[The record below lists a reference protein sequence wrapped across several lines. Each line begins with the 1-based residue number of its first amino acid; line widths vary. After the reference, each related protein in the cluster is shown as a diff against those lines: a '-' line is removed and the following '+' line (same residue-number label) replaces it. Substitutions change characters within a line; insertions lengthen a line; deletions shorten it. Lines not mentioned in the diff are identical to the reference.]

1 MALSSTVQE
10 LRAQVRAIEAR
21 GGAVNLRKG
30 QRAISGQVGMPDL
43 ALGCLHEVTG
53 DPGDLC
59 AATGFAVGLVTRLS
73 QYSNAG
79 AGAPVLWC
87 GRALTSHEH
96 GALYAP
102 GLDEFGLG
110 PERLLVVRARTDTQV
125 LWAMEEGL
133 RCRGL
138 GAVVGELDDP
148 GFTPSRRLQLAA
160 EASGV
165 TAVLLRTQSA
175 AATGAV
181 TRWHVTSAPTRQN
194 AEINIPRWRVQLER
208 HRGGALGEWNV
219 EWRNETGD
227 FSVAAPVHDGP
238 AHKRLVQRHQSQ
250 STQMAG

>member
-1 MALSSTVQE
+1 MALVATVQE
-10 LRAQVRAIEAR
+10 LRARVRAIESPEAR
-21 GGAVNLRKG
+21 GRVVTLG
-30 QRAISGQVGMPDL
+30 SGQGGMPDL
-43 ALGCLHEVTG
+43 SLGCLHEVTG

-59 AATGFAVGLVTRLS
+59 AATGFAAGLVTRLS
-73 QYSNAG
+73 HYAGTG
-79 AGAPVLWC
+79 AGTPVLWC
-87 GRALTSHEH
+87 GRTPTSHEH
-96 GALYAP
+96 GDLYAP
-102 GLDEFGLG
+102 GLDDFGLG
-110 PERLLVVRARTDTQV
+110 AERLLVVRARTDAQV

-133 RCRGL
+133 RAQGL

-165 TAVLLRTQSA
+165 TAVLLRTRSA

-181 TRWHVTSAPTRQN
+181 TRWHVTSAPTQQN
-194 AEINIPRWRVQLER
+194 EEMNAPRWRVQLER

-227 FSVAAPVHDGP
+227 FSVAAPVLNGP
-238 AHKRLVQRHQSQ
+238 DHKRLVQRHHPQ

>member
-10 LRAQVRAIEAR
+10 LRAQVRTIEAPPR
-21 GGAVNLRKG
+21 GRAVTLAGG
-30 QRAISGQVGMPDL
+30 QGSEGGMPDL

-59 AATGFAVGLVTRLS
+59 AATGFAAGLVARLS
-73 QYSNAG
+73 QHIGAG

-96 GALYAP
+96 GGLYAP

-133 RCRGL
+133 RCPAL
-138 GAVVGELDDP
+138 SAVMGELDDP

-160 EASGV
+160 EANGL
-165 TAVLLRTQSA
+165 TAVLLRTRSA

-181 TRWHVTSAPTRQN
+181 TRWHVTSAPTKRDSMY
-194 AEINIPRWRVQLER
+194 IPRWQVQLER
-208 HRGGALGEWNV
+208 HRGGDLGGWNV

-227 FSVAAPVHDGP
+227 FSVATSVRDGP
-238 AHKRLVQRHQSQ
+238 AHKRMVQRHQSQ
-250 STQMAG
+250 PTQMAS